1 MTVQILAMGSRM
13 TRGALRLVHTPSM
26 TVFANWPT
34 RQTPLQYVHSCA
46 FSPGG
51 GLLAVGTARG
61 RALLYRLNHYANVPC
76 QGLTGSGMRCHI

>member
-1 MTVQILAMGSRM
+1 LKPLPQILAMGSRM
-13 TRGALRLVHTPSM
+13 SRGALRLVHTPSM

-34 RQTPLQYVHSCA
+34 RQTPLQYVHSVA

-61 RALLYRLNHYANVPC
+61 RALLYRLNHYAKA
-76 QGLTGSGMRCHI
+76 

>member
-1 MTVQILAMGSRM
+1 MTRISLLPAQILAMGSRM
-13 TRGALRLVHTPSM
+13 GRNALRLVHTRSM

-34 RQTPLQYVHSCA
+34 PATPLQFVHSLA

-61 RALLYRLNHYANVPC
+61 RALLYRLNHYA
-76 QGLTGSGMRCHI
+76 TA

>member
-1 MTVQILAMGSRM
+1 VQILAMGSRM

-34 RQTPLQYVHSCA
+34 RQTPLQYVHSIA

-51 GLLAVGTARG
+51 GLLAVGTAP
-61 RALLYRLNHYANVPC
+61 APPLLYRLNHYA
-76 QGLTGSGMRCHI
+76 RA